1 VIGSVSLPQEKRR
14 WYAKKVT
21 IGNKL
26 VLDRRN
32 IFLGVCWIG
41 LALVAAACLY
51 PLVFVAFTSLKSQTE
66 FTINPLGIPSHPT
79 LGAFRT
85 VLKEGFLST
94 DLVNSFMITSISVA
108 VVVVISSFAAFALV
122 FLRFRWR
129 KFVLFGIVGLMIQPI
144 ALLMIP
150 EFLIISHAHL
160 LSSYLGIVLV
170 YAALGVPFGTYMMYT
185 YMLSIPRELFDAARV
200 DGAPLAKI
208 LYLVILRL
216 LAPAIFALVALDFIS
231 FWNEFLFALLI
242 LQNNSVKTV
251 MIGLADLQ
259 SLQVV
264 NIPVVAAGMAFSII
278 PPLTVFILLHR
289 RLFSG
294 LTVGAIK

>member
-1 VIGSVSLPQEKRR
+1 VIGSIPLPQERR
-14 WYAKKVT
+14 REDVKMLA
-21 IGNKL
+21 IGRRV
-26 VLDRRN
+26 VLSRRRVLLF
-32 IFLGVCWIG
+32 ICWIG
-41 LALVAAACLY
+41 LAIVALACLY
-51 PLVFVAFTSLKSQTE
+51 PLVFVAFTSLKTQTG
-66 FTINPLGIPSHPT
+66 FTVNPLGFPSNPT
-79 LGAFRT
+79 LAEFRT
-85 VLKEGFLST
+85 VLNEGFLST
-94 DLVNSFMITSISVA
+94 DVVNSLLITSISVA
-108 VVVVISSFAAFALV
+108 VVVAISSLAAFALV

-150 EFLIISHAHL
+150 EFLIISRAHL
-160 LSSYLGIVLV
+160 LSSYIGIVLV
-170 YAALGVPFGTYMMYT
+170 YAALGAPFGTYMLYT

-200 DGAPLAKI
+200 DGAPLVKI
-208 LYLVILRL
+208 LYLVIWRL
-216 LAPAIFALVALDFIS
+216 LTPAIFALVALDFIS

-242 LQNNSVKTV
+242 LQNNSFKTV

-264 NIPVVAAGMAFSII
+264 NIPVVAAGMALSIA
-278 PPLTVFILLHR
+278 PPLIVFMLLHR